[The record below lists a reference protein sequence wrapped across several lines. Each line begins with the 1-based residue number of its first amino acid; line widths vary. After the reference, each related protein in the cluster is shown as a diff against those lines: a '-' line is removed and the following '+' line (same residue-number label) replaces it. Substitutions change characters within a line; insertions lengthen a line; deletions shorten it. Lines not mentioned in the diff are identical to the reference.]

1 KAGAGLFWTAVL
13 FALYFLTHLV
23 AVRLVCEGGMLYV
36 QHPFRPINFLLAL
49 MGSDGIGKRHL
60 PMLVLFDHLLM
71 LDNRSPLMPCIVQ
84 GLRVADAAQINRRQ
98 ATSAMALSVLA
109 AMLLSYGS
117 YLRLMYRHGGNNLH
131 FWFTTYYTRNLYC
144 TWTAHLLT
152 AGEPANPKALITMS
166 FGAVTMFWLLFMHRN
181 FLWFPIAPIGYLMGA
196 SWPMI
201 NFWFPVLA
209 AWGIKALVLRYGGG
223 RLYRQLLPFFAG
235 LIFGEFFSAGFWVI
249 LDLFTGVRG
258 HVIFSF

>member
-1 KAGAGLFWTAVL
+1 
-13 FALYFLTHLV
+13 
-23 AVRLVCEGGMLYV
+23 
-36 QHPFRPINFLLAL
+36 
-49 MGSDGIGKRHL
+49 
-60 PMLVLFDHLLM
+60 MLVLFDHLLM

-84 GLRVADAAQINRRQ
+84 GLRVADAAQMDRRK
-98 ATSAMALSVLA
+98 ATAAMAFSVMVA
-109 AMLLSYGS
+109 VSLSYFA

-152 AGEPANPKALITMS
+152 VGEPANPKAL
-166 FGAVTMFWLLFMHRN
+166 VTMAVGALTMLGLVFLHRN

-196 SWPMI
+196 SWPMV
-201 NFWFPVLA
+201 NFWFPVLV
-209 AWGIKALVLRYGGG
+209 AWAVKGLVLRYGGG
-223 RLYRQLLPFFAG
+223 NLYRRLLPFFLG

-249 LDLFTGVRG
+249 VDLFTKVRG